1 MTERAERLSQFPWP
15 TLDAA
20 FVASSMRWLMLILVL
35 GYAIW
40 LVNAALGRSGWLT
53 AERKAP
59 SRNADD

>member
-1 MTERAERLSQFPWP
+1 MG
-15 TLDAA
+15 
-20 FVASSMRWLMLILVL
+20 WLMLILVL

-59 SRNADD
+59 SRSADD